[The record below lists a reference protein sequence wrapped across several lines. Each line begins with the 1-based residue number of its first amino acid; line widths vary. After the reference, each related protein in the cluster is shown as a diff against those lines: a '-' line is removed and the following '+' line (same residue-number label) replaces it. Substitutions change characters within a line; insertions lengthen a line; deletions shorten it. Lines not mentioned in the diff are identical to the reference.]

1 MEDNKPKFKPAI
13 DCFYNSTQ
21 LAGKHTSYFPIYD
34 KLFHLFVQ
42 TQVVFVE
49 VGVMHGGSLH
59 MWREFFGKSAR
70 IIGIDNNVSAK
81 QFSNDFEIF
90 IGDQADPKFWENFY
104 KSIGEIDILLD
115 DGGHRNSH
123 QIQTVVSGLPHIRSG
138 GLIVVEDTHTSFMYE
153 FGNPSKYSF
162 MNFAS
167 TKAQNLTKR
176 HKNIDKPDSL
186 VSRIHSIEFYD
197 SVVTFFIND
206 QDSKPG
212 ETVSN
217 NGRRTDAK
225 DLRNRDLSKTQL
237 FTRVIRKSMASK
249 LKKLKT
255 YRIFRA
261 LFRIIV
267 TVVYWVENYVID
279 RRFRRFF

>member
-1 MEDNKPKFKPAI
+1 MEDNKPKFKPTI

-21 LAGKHTSYFPIYD
+21 LTGKHTSYFPIYD
-34 KLFHLFVQ
+34 KLFSPFVS

-49 VGVMHGGSLH
+49 VGVMHGGSLY

-104 KSIGEIDILLD
+104 KAIGKIDILLD

-123 QIQTVVSGLPHIRSG
+123 QIQTVVSALPHIRSG

-153 FGNPSKYSF
+153 FGNPSRYSF

-176 HKNIDKPDSL
+176 HKIVNKPDSL

-197 SVVTFFIND
+197 SIVAFFIND
-206 QDSKPG
+206 ENSKLG
-212 ETVSN
+212 EMVSN

-225 DLRNRDLSKTQL
+225 DFRNIKLSKTQQL
-237 FTRVIRKSMASK
+237 TRVIRKSLPLK

-255 YRIFRA
+255 YRLVRA
-261 LFRIIV
+261 SFRIIV
-267 TVVYWVENYVID
+267 IAVYRVENYVFD
-279 RRFRRFF
+279 RKFRKFF

>member
-1 MEDNKPKFKPAI
+1 MDVKKPKFKPTI
-13 DCFYNSTQ
+13 DCFYSQTQ
-21 LAGKHTSYFPIYD
+21 LTGKHTSYFPIYD
-34 KLFHLFVQ
+34 KLFHPFVQ

-49 VGVMHGGSLH
+49 VGVMHGGSLY

-70 IIGIDNNVSAK
+70 IIGIDNNASAK

-104 KSIGEIDILLD
+104 KAIGRVDILLD

-153 FGNPSKYSF
+153 FGNPSRYSF

-167 TKAQNLTKR
+167 TKAKNLTKR
-176 HKNIDKPDSL
+176 HKTVNKPDSL

-197 SVVTFFIND
+197 SIVAFFIHDEN
-206 QDSKPG
+206 SRPG
-212 ETVSN
+212 EAVSN
-217 NGRRTDAK
+217 NGIRTDAK
-225 DLRNRDLSKTQL
+225 DFRNRDLSKTQL

-255 YRIFRA
+255 YRLVRA

-279 RRFRRFF
+279 RKFRKYF

>member
-1 MEDNKPKFKPAI
+1 MEGNKPKSKPTI

-21 LAGKHTSYFPIYD
+21 LTGKHTSYFPIYD
-34 KLFHLFVQ
+34 KLFHAFVQ

-49 VGVMHGGSLH
+49 VGVMHGGSLY

-81 QFSNDFEIF
+81 KFSNDFEIF

-104 KSIGEIDILLD
+104 KAIGKIDILLD
-115 DGGHRNSH
+115 DGGHRNNH

-153 FGNPSKYSF
+153 FGNPSRYSF

-176 HKNIDKPDSL
+176 HKNVDNPDSL

-197 SVVTFFIND
+197 SIVAFFIND
-206 QDSKPG
+206 KDSKPG

-217 NGRRTDAK
+217 NGIRIDAK
-225 DLRNRDLSKTQL
+225 DFRNIDLSKTQL
-237 FTRVIRKSMASK
+237 LIRLTRKILALK

-255 YRIFRA
+255 YRIVSTA
-261 LFRIIV
+261 FRIIV
-267 TVVYWVENYVID
+267 TAVYRVENFVID
-279 RRFRRFF
+279 RKFRKFF

>member
-1 MEDNKPKFKPAI
+1 MEDNKPKFKPII

-21 LAGKHTSYFPIYD
+21 FTGKHTSYFPIYD
-34 KLFHLFVQ
+34 KLFHPFVQ

-104 KSIGEIDILLD
+104 KAIGQIDILLD

-153 FGNPSKYSF
+153 FGNPSRYSF

-176 HKNIDKPDSL
+176 NKIVNQPDSL

-197 SVVTFFIND
+197 SIVAFFIND
-206 QDSKPG
+206 ENSKPG
-212 ETVSN
+212 EMVSN
-217 NGRRTDAK
+217 SGRHTDAK
-225 DLRNRDLSKTQL
+225 GFRNTKLSKTQQL
-237 FTRVIRKSMASK
+237 TRVTRKSLPLK

-255 YRIFRA
+255 YRLVRA
-261 LFRIIV
+261 SFRIIV
-267 TVVYWVENYVID
+267 IAVYRVENYVFD
-279 RRFRRFF
+279 RKFRKFF

>member
-1 MEDNKPKFKPAI
+1 MEDNKPKFKPTI

-21 LAGKHTSYFPIYD
+21 LTGKHTSYFPIYD
-34 KLFHLFVQ
+34 KLFSPFVS

-104 KSIGEIDILLD
+104 KSIGKIDILLD

-123 QIQTVVSGLPHIRSG
+123 QIQTVVSALPQIRSG

-153 FGNPSKYSF
+153 FGNPSRHSF
-162 MNFAS
+162 MTFAS

-176 HKNIDKPDSL
+176 HKTINKPDSL

-197 SVVTFFIND
+197 SIVAFFIHDEN
-206 QDSKPG
+206 SIPG

-217 NGRRTDAK
+217 NGRRTNAK
-225 DLRNRDLSKTQL
+225 DFRNRDLSKTQL
-237 FTRVIRKSMASK
+237 LTRLIRKSLALK
-249 LKKLKT
+249 LNKLKT
-255 YRIFRA
+255 YRLVRTW
-261 LFRIIV
+261 FRIVV
-267 TVVYWVENYVID
+267 TAIYWVENYVID
-279 RRFRRFF
+279 RKFRKFF

>member
-1 MEDNKPKFKPAI
+1 MEDNKPKFKPTI

-21 LAGKHTSYFPIYD
+21 LTGKHTSYFPIYD
-34 KLFHLFVQ
+34 KLFSPFVS

-104 KSIGEIDILLD
+104 KAIGKIDILLD

-153 FGNPSKYSF
+153 FGNPSRYSF

-176 HKNIDKPDSL
+176 HKTVNKPDSL

-197 SVVTFFIND
+197 SIVAFFVND
-206 QDSKPG
+206 ENSKPG

-217 NGRRTDAK
+217 NGRRTNAQDF
-225 DLRNRDLSKTQL
+225 RNINLSKTQL
-237 FTRVIRKSMASK
+237 LTRVIRKSLALR
-249 LKKLKT
+249 LKELKT
-255 YRIFRA
+255 YRLVRTS
-261 LFRIIV
+261 FRIVV
-267 TVVYWVENYVID
+267 TAIYRVENCVID
-279 RRFRRFF
+279 RKFRKFF